1 MHEKKKTEKKLP
13 KIVFNIHLHVSIE
26 IKENPK
32 AEIYYRLLT
41 PE

>member
-1 MHEKKKTEKKLP
+1 MGKKTEKKLP
-13 KIVFNIHLHVSIE
+13 KFVFDIHLHVCIE

-32 AEIYYRLLT
+32 AEIYYSLLT